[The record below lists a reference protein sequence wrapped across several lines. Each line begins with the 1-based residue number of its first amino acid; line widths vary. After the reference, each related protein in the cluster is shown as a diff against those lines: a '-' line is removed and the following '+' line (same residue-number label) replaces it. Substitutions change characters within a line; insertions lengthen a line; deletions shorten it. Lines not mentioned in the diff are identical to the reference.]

1 MQFHATLKEDIF
13 QELASSE
20 KGLTQRE
27 AENRI
32 QKYGKNQLKKV
43 YNLEPLKIL
52 LSQFQ
57 SFLIYIL
64 IIASIISF
72 IIGHLTDAIVI
83 LVIVVVNASI
93 GFFQQ
98 YKAEKAIIS
107 LRKLLVPTST
117 VIRDGKHIKISSKDL
132 VPGDIII
139 FEAGDKINA
148 DCRILESNNLQTNEA
163 VLTGESTPIGKQDK
177 TIREKAILAERINM
191 LYTGTQVVRG
201 SGTAIVVATAME
213 TEFGKIAEKL
223 QEIKIQKTPIQK
235 RLDLFSK
242 QLGFIILALVLI
254 IVIVGFFTAADKIDT
269 FLTAVALAVSAIPEG
284 LPAVLAIAF
293 AISSMFMSKKN
304 VVVRK
309 LPAVES
315 LGSVTVIC
323 SDKTGTL
330 TEEKMHVQE
339 IFSNN
344 ISYIKKGKNI
354 LLNEKSVDVKNNLE
368 LAQLIKASLLCN
380 NARFE
385 EEGLNYSFIGDPTE
399 ESFIRLALDLDIS
412 KKKITEKEPRIK
424 EFEFNSERKMMS
436 ILRDSGRNN
445 TLYSKGASEKIIS
458 LCAFELVKGEI
469 KRLSETRKKQLL
481 KQSYELEKK
490 ALRVLGFAYK
500 NFSKREKVQEN
511 GLIFLGLMG
520 MLDPPR
526 PEVKNAI
533 QQCKDAGIKVK
544 IITGDSALT
553 ASAIANKIGIFG
565 KIIVGSEL
573 EKMSEEQLEKQIGDI
588 AIFARTTPEQKL
600 KITTVLQKKGETVA
614 ITGDGVND
622 VLALKSADIGIAMGI
637 RGTDVARDVSDIIL
651 LDDNFASIVEG
662 VKEGRKTY
670 DNIKKFTKYL
680 LAVNFSE
687 IFLILLALTMRFPL
701 PLLPLQILW
710 INLMTDS
717 LPALSLV
724 FEKEENV
731 MKTKPRREK
740 SILSGIWGFI
750 LIGGV
755 LALLAEFIVFFFS
768 YSNSLPIEEVR
779 TMVLTTAILFELF
792 FIYTCRSNR
801 PLLRKGMF
809 SNKWLNLAVLISLG
823 FHLTLLYTPLG
834 ALFGVVSLTLKD
846 WLFVLPFSLSGL
858 IIFEI
863 GKYIRLKK

>member
-1 MQFHATLKEDIF
+1 MQFHAITKEDTF
-13 QELASSE
+13 KELNTSR
-20 KGLTQRE
+20 KGLSQRE
-27 AENRI
+27 AESRL
-32 QKYGKNQLKKV
+32 KTYGKNQLKKV
-43 YNLEPLKIL
+43 YTLEPLKIL

-64 IIASIISF
+64 IVAAIISF
-72 IIGHLTDAIVI
+72 VIGHLTDAIVI
-83 LVIVVVNASI
+83 LAIVVVNASI

-107 LRKLLVPTST
+107 LKRLLVPTST
-117 VIRDGKHIKISSKDL
+117 VIRDGKHVKIRSEEL

-139 FEAGDKINA
+139 FEAGNKINA
-148 DCRILESNNLQTNEA
+148 DCRIVESNNLQANEA

-177 TIREKAILAERINM
+177 LVRGDTILAERINM

-201 SGTAIVVATAME
+201 SGVAIVVATAME

-223 QEIKIQKTPIQK
+223 QEIRPQKTPIQK

-242 QLGFIILALVLI
+242 QLGLIILALVLV
-254 IVIVGFFTAADKIDT
+254 IVIIGLFTATDKVET
-269 FLTAVALAVSAIPEG
+269 FLTAVALAVSSIPEG

-293 AISSMFMSKKN
+293 AISSLFMSKKN
-304 VVVRK
+304 VIVRK

-339 IFSNN
+339 IFTNN
-344 ISYIKKGKNI
+344 MNYIKK
-354 LLNEKSVDVKNNLE
+354 EKAITLEDKRVDIKNNLE
-368 LAQLIKASLLCN
+368 LAQLIKTSLLCN

-399 ESFIRLALDLDIS
+399 ESLVRMALDLYIS
-412 KKKITEKEPRIK
+412 KKKLTENEPRIK
-424 EFEFNSERKMMS
+424 EFEFNPQRKMMS
-436 ILRDSGRNN
+436 ILRDSGRTN
-445 TLYSKGASEKIIS
+445 TLYSKGAPEKIVS
-458 LCAFELVKGEI
+458 LCAFELRDGQI
-469 KRLSETRKKQLL
+469 KKLSATRKKQLL
-481 KQSYELEKK
+481 KQSSELEKK

-500 NFSKREKVQEN
+500 NFNKKEKVEES
-511 GLIFLGLMG
+511 GLIFLGFAG

-526 PEVKNAI
+526 KEVKRAI
-533 QQCKDAGIKVK
+533 QQCKNAGIKIK

-553 ASAIANKIGIFG
+553 ASAIANKVGIFG
-565 KIIVGSEL
+565 KMMLGSKL
-573 EKMSEEQLEKQIGDI
+573 EDISEEELQKQIEDI

-600 KITTVLQKKGETVA
+600 KITTVLQKLGETVA

-622 VLALKSADIGIAMGI
+622 VLALKSANIGIAMGI

-687 IFLILLALTMRFPL
+687 IFLILLALIMRFPL

-710 INLMTDS
+710 INLVTDS

-724 FEKEENV
+724 FEKQEDV
-731 MKTKPRREK
+731 MRTKPRSEK
-740 SILSGIWGFI
+740 SILSGIWKFI
-750 LIGGV
+750 LVAG
-755 LALLAEFIVFFFS
+755 LFTFITKFSMFFIS
-768 YSNSLPIEEVR
+768 YSKELPIEEVR
-779 TMVLTTAILFELF
+779 TLVLTTAILFELF
-792 FIYTCRSNR
+792 FIYTCRSNK
-801 PLLRKGMF
+801 PLLKEGIF
-809 SNKWLNLAVLISLG
+809 SNKWLNLAVLVSLG
-823 FHLTLLYTPLG
+823 LHLILLYTPLG
-834 ALFGVVSLTLKD
+834 SLFGVVSLSLND
-846 WLFVLPFSLSGL
+846 WLFVLPFSISGL
-858 IIFEI
+858 LIFEI
-863 GKYIRLKK
+863 AKYFRLRK